1 MNSQLFEQARAA
13 YRAGDYSAA
22 AQMFSAAKDATEISG
37 ELDHLRGNSLM
48 HLGMFRDAAA
58 AYAAALNDPAYG
70 KVGALLTNEGKALF
84 AAGDVDG
91 AIKAFSSATQ
101 DSTYAT
107 PYKAYLGLG
116 KALLS
121 AQKVSEAGTAFRMAA
136 IDGANPAP
144 SAALSQLGECF
155 VKLGRPQDAVESYRT
170 ALDFATPRDDTRAI
184 NAGLGQALAASGRA
198 LDAREAFQ
206 RATADGIYQLTSE
219 QADDLARVQDQ
230 LDAAAAQT
238 AISAAVDT
246 APAMPAQPEVD
257 PLDPMGKSGQFMPD
271 PSDTGFFSLTE
282 AEMVQQDRAQA
293 KVRRHHRHVGLKVF
307 IAILVVLL
315 IGGGALGFCYT
326 RGLGF
331 PSQETVL
338 TDLFNAVTDGETD
351 KAESYLASS
360 LTEQQKSL
368 IVSSIPADSTPT
380 IEGLDK
386 SMTESTAKVSVA
398 LSKGG
403 TQEYEVKFVRS
414 DNRIG
419 WSVSSIDIDL
429 GSTGSDSS
437 N

>member
-1 MNSQLFEQARAA
+1 MNSQLLDQARAA

-22 AQMFSAAKDATEISG
+22 AQMFSAAKDPSEVCG
-37 ELDHLRGNSLM
+37 EADHLRGNSLM

-58 AYAAALNDPAYG
+58 AYSQALNDQSYG
-70 KVGALLTNEGKALF
+70 KVGALLTNEGKALA
-84 AAGDVDG
+84 AAGDLQG
-91 AIKAFSSATQ
+91 AIGAFSSATQ

-116 KALLS
+116 KALL
-121 AQKVSEAGTAFRMAA
+121 ANNQVSEAGTAFRQAA

-144 SAALSQLGECF
+144 AGALSQLAECF
-155 VKLGRPQDAVESYRT
+155 VKLGRPQDAIESYRT

-184 NAGLGQALAASGRA
+184 NAGLGQALAAAGRA
-198 LDAREAFQ
+198 TDARDAFN
-206 RATADGIYQLTSE
+206 RATADGIYQLTPE

-238 AISAAVDT
+238 AMSAAVDT
-246 APAMPAQPEVD
+246 SITAASQPAVD

-282 AEMVQQDRAQA
+282 DEMVQQDRAQA
-293 KVRRHHRHVGLKVF
+293 KVRRHHRHTGLKVF
-307 IAILVVLL
+307 IVLL
-315 IGGGALGFCYT
+315 IILLIAGGALGYCYT
-326 RGLGF
+326 RGMGY
-331 PSQETVL
+331 PSQETVV

-368 IVSSIPADSTPT
+368 IVSSIPSDATPT
-380 IEGLDK
+380 IEGMDS
-386 SMTESTAKVSVA
+386 SMTESTAKVSVS

-403 TQEYEVKFVRS
+403 TQEYEIKFVRS
-414 DNRIG
+414 DTRIG
-419 WSVSSIDIDL
+419 WAVSSIDVDF
-429 GSTGSDSS
+429 GSSDSS